1 MGIVNQS
8 QKSKHIHLFF
18 MMSNQHY
25 AAFIKLTKQ
34 DVVECKKM
42 PKALAECFPM
52 AKVASIATRGWTG
65 KLKAKKRGNKVA
77 MIVKPRKCLLPKM
90 SKKRQSTD
98 KIEGETKRSKS
109 SVDFDDV
116 AKVESTKVDQD
127 KATKTKPMQLHRLFI
142 TKLTH

>member
-8 QKSKHIHLFF
+8 TDQTRANLLYHFE
-18 MMSNQHY
+18 MSNQHY

-42 PKALAECFPM
+42 PKPLAECFPT
-52 AKVASIATRGWTG
+52 AKVASIATRAWTG
-65 KLKAKKRGNKVA
+65 KLK
-77 MIVKPRKCLLPKM
+77 L
-90 SKKRQSTD
+90 KKRQSTD
-98 KIEGETKRSKS
+98 KLDCETKRSKS

-127 KATKTKPMQLHRLFI
+127 KATKEQANATA
-142 TKLTH
+142 

>member
-1 MGIVNQS
+1 
-8 QKSKHIHLFF
+8 
-18 MMSNQHY
+18 
-25 AAFIKLTKQ
+25 
-34 DVVECKKM
+34 M

-98 KIEGETKRSKS
+98 KIEGETRRSKS

-116 AKVESTKVDQD
+116 AKVESTKGDQD
-127 KATKTKPMQLHRLFI
+127 KATTEQANATAWTVHRAIHLCPPFFV
-142 TKLTH
+142 LTL